1 MAIPGTPE
9 YHREWMA
16 RREAERAAAAAA
28 PVPQIDPASVG
39 LDVQMAAPMAAPVRL
54 EAGGIPTG
62 SLDGPIIAP
71 VRGAPPAEAPAGP
84 DSGTVIRKGGGIRD
98 AALASMRDRGMP
110 TPVQAQQQ
118 LTGGQTLAGAEGVA
132 ADAYEQAGLG
142 LLGTAGA
149 QVVRSVANPEYKI
162 TRDYVKT
169 SREITDR
176 QRAAQEQI
184 DAAEV
189 KRAADVADELDYQ
202 NGRQQAALVDMQ
214 SRQFAQEQQAIEAQE
229 RSRKA
234 YDLVAQATDRLAST
248 PDVDPNRAW
257 ADKTAGQRFAARL
270 TMVGRGMLGHDPQG
284 ALNAEIER
292 DIEAQKATFAQRS
305 AVVGARQ
312 GQLDAARS
320 LYADIRA
327 QTQDE
332 READEIMRI
341 ARLEQAKVAFESL
354 AARSAIPS
362 VKAAQQQFLIGL
374 DQQIADRRLQL
385 GRIAVHNVRRKAVV
399 GPAYRTMQLPDG
411 TVVRVPVGGAADQQ
425 RATYLLEQADK
436 SRGDAR
442 KVLGEEV
449 AGAQRIEGDV
459 ARERAKVAAE
469 AQAQAATGSPE
480 NRRMIAK
487 ETAVPNRVRSLA
499 GDLIKMI
506 EERGGD
512 VPGEGWYVPGLGTA
526 KHELTA
532 EARRFRKLRD
542 ELSQYD
548 IVDLTGAVSS
558 EQQDRIIQD
567 LASGS
572 EEEVL
577 RGLRDIQHAMDTYVN
592 TIEAADPA
600 AARAIREHTRKG
612 LEGWRGGNVA
622 GASSVV
628 SEDQ

>member
-16 RREAERAAAAAA
+16 RRAAEQAAVE
-28 PVPQIDPASVG
+28 VPQIDPASVG
-39 LDVQMAAPMAAPVRL
+39 LDVPVVAPMAAPVSL
-54 EAGGIPTG
+54 QTGGLPSVQ
-62 SLDGPIIAP
+62 SLDGPIVTP
-71 VRGAPPAEAPAGP
+71 TQGMAPPEPAPGP
-84 DSGTVIRKGGGIRD
+84 DQGITIRKGGGLRE
-98 AALASMRDRGMP
+98 AALASMRERGMP
-110 TPVQAQQQ
+110 VPADAPAPTGAQNV
-118 LTGGQTLAGAEGVA
+118 ASAEGVA

-149 QVVRSVANPEYKI
+149 QRVSSVANPEYGI
-162 TRDYVKT
+162 TRDYVSA
-169 SREITDR
+169 SRGINDRQMGAQQAMHDAEVQRAAAMADELETQNER
-176 QRAAQEQI
+176 QRAAMI
-184 DAAEV
+184 
-189 KRAADVADELDYQ
+189 
-202 NGRQQAALVDMQ
+202 DMQ
-214 SRQFAQEQQAIEAQE
+214 ARIYAQEEHAIEAQE

-234 YDLVAQATDRLAST
+234 YDLVAQATDRLAAS
-248 PDVDPNRAW
+248 PDIDPNRAW
-257 ADKTAGQRFAARL
+257 ANKSAGQRFAARL
-270 TMVGRGMLGHDPQG
+270 TMVGRGLLGHDPQG

-292 DIEAQKATFAQRS
+292 DIDAQKASFAQRG
-305 AVVGARQ
+305 AVVSARQ
-312 GQLDAARS
+312 GQFDGARS

-327 QTQDE
+327 QTGDE

-341 ARLEQAKVAFESL
+341 ARLEQAKTSL
-354 AARSAIPS
+354 EALTAGTAIPS
-362 VKAAQQQFLIGL
+362 IRAAQAQFMLQL
-374 DQQIADRRLQL
+374 EQQIADRRLQL
-385 GRIAVHNVRRKAVV
+385 GKIAVHNVRRKTVV
-399 GPAYRTMQLPDG
+399 SPAYRAMQLPDG
-411 TVVRVPVGGAADQQ
+411 TVVRVPIGGPADQL
-425 RATYLLEQADK
+425 RAKYLLDQADK
-436 SRGDAR
+436 NRGDAR

-459 ARERAKVAAE
+459 AKERAKVAAE
-469 AQAQAATGSPE
+469 AEARKAQGGNPE

-506 EERGGD
+506 EDRGGD
-512 VPGEGWYVPGLGTA
+512 VPGEGWFIPGIGTA
-526 KHELTA
+526 THGLT
-532 EARRFRKLRD
+532 EDARRFKKLRD

-572 EEEVL
+572 ETEVL

-592 TIEAADPA
+592 TIEAADPE

-622 GASSVV
+622 APSSVV

>member
-16 RREAERAAAAAA
+16 RRAAEQAAAAA

-39 LDVQMAAPMAAPVRL
+39 LDVPMVAPMSAPVPL
-54 EAGGIPTG
+54 QTGGLPSVQ
-62 SLDGPIIAP
+62 SLDGPIVAP
-71 VRGAPPAEAPAGP
+71 TRGAPPPEPAAGP
-84 DSGTVIRKGGGIRD
+84 DRGTVVRKGGGVRE

-110 TPVQAQQQ
+110 LPEQAPP
-118 LTGGQTLAGAEGVA
+118 LTGAQSVASAEGVA
-132 ADAYEQAGLG
+132 ADVYEQEGLG

-149 QVVRSVANPEYKI
+149 QRVSSVANPEYGI
-162 TRDYVKT
+162 TRDYVAT
-169 SREITDR
+169 SRGINDRQMGAQQAVHDAELQRASTMADELEAHNER
-176 QRAAQEQI
+176 QRAAMI
-184 DAAEV
+184 
-189 KRAADVADELDYQ
+189 
-202 NGRQQAALVDMQ
+202 DMQ
-214 SRQFAQEQQAIEAQE
+214 ARHYAQEEQAIQAQE

-234 YDLVAQATDRLAST
+234 YGLVAEATARLAAT

-257 ADKTAGQRFAARL
+257 ANKTAGQRFAARL
-270 TMVGRGMLGHDPQG
+270 TMVGRGLLGHDPQG

-292 DIEAQKATFAQRS
+292 DIDAQKASFAQRD
-305 AVVGARQ
+305 AVVAARH
-312 GQLDAARS
+312 GQLDASRS

-327 QTQDE
+327 QTGDE

-341 ARLEQAKVAFESL
+341 ARLEQARTSIEALS
-354 AARSAIPS
+354 ARVAIPS
-362 VKAAQQQFLIGL
+362 IRAAQTQFMLQL
-374 DQQIADRRLQL
+374 EQQIADRRLQL
-385 GRIAVHNVRRKAVV
+385 ERIAVHNVRRKTVV
-399 GPAYRTMQLPDG
+399 GPAYRAMQLPDG
-411 TVVRVPVGGAADQQ
+411 TVVRVPIGGTADQM
-425 RATYLLEQADK
+425 RAKYLLDQADK

-449 AGAQRIEGDV
+449 AGTQRIEGDL
-459 ARERAKVAAE
+459 RKERAKVEAE
-469 AQAQAATGSPE
+469 AAARSAAGGLPE

-506 EERGGD
+506 EDRGGD
-512 VPGEGWYVPGLGTA
+512 VPGEGWYIPGVGTA
-526 KHELTA
+526 THGLT
-532 EARRFRKLRD
+532 EDARRFKKLRD

-572 EEEVL
+572 ETEVL

-592 TIEAADPA
+592 TIEAADPE

-622 GASSVV
+622 SPSSVV